1 MEAARNKSVALCF
14 LAICQPGVEGG
25 VLINM
30 KKGGREGAL
39 KMTHSYHENLI
50 SHMALGNK
58 ILQTKCLPQQ
68 LHQDKRRHVINSE

>member
-1 MEAARNKSVALCF
+1 MEAARNKSVSLCF
-14 LAICQPGVEGG
+14 LAICQPGVQEGG

-30 KKGGREGAL
+30 KKGGRHAL

-58 ILQTKCLPQQ
+58 ILQTECL
-68 LHQDKRRHVINSE
+68 LYNNCVRTGEGM

>member
-1 MEAARNKSVALCF
+1 M
-14 LAICQPGVEGG
+14 
-25 VLINM
+25 LINM
-30 KKGGREGAL
+30 KKGGRQAL

-68 LHQDKRRHVINSE
+68 LHQDRASGHVIQRDFLTLKVV